1 MEEERL
7 CTNCKIR
14 KAEPHAKM
22 CWECLKAAHDKKEKQ
37 KRMKALEEERRR
49 RQQPEESLDEIA
61 RKAREAGMSYG
72 KYLAARAA
80 GRVK

>member
-1 MEEERL
+1 MEEKN
-7 CTNCKIR
+7 CGKCKIR
-14 KAEPHAKM
+14 KAEPGLQM
-22 CWECLKAAHDKKEKQ
+22 CWHCLTVEHEKQ
-37 KRMKALEEERRR
+37 EKRKRIKAIEEEKKQRR
-49 RQQPEESLDEIA
+49 QPEESLDDIA